1 MSEQERTRQEGLLQD
16 SPAAIPSGGT
26 TASDQPQWP
35 APAEEAVID
44 AEDLKKHFGAVKALD
59 GVSCRIIGASIF
71 GLIGSNGAGKSTFL
85 RLAAGVYK
93 PTAGHMLY
101 RGQPVFENTAAKSEI
116 QFVAD
121 QPYFHFDNLKKMASF
136 FRSLYRSWDQPL
148 YEELRRIFPL
158 REEQRLDHMS
168 KGMQRQAALILAIAA
183 KPRLLLMDE
192 AFDGLDPVMRQNLKR
207 VLARQVSDSGMT
219 VLIASQNLRE
229 LEDFCDHVGLLHE
242 GGLLFVEEL
251 DKLRLGLV
259 KAQIAFREPVS
270 ENALKDLGLDILRFS
285 ARGSLIEILSRNTE
299 QELRSVVIQQNPLLL
314 DVLPLTLEEV
324 FIYELSRKSY
334 VVSELLA

>member
-1 MSEQERTRQEGLLQD
+1 MTNKETVERLNSDRANE
-16 SPAAIPSGGT
+16 S
-26 TASDQPQWP
+26 TATMNLPV
-35 APAEEAVID
+35 EEREAVIVAD
-44 AEDLKKHFGAVKALD
+44 NLSKHFGATKALD
-59 GVSCRIIGASIF
+59 KVNCRIAGASIF

-85 RLAAGVYK
+85 RLAAGVYR
-93 PTAGHMLY
+93 PTEGFMFY
-101 RGQPVFENTAAKSEI
+101 RGQVVFDNPCAKKDI
-116 QFVAD
+116 VFVAD
-121 QPYFHFDNLKKMASF
+121 QPYFHFDNLKKMSALY
-136 FRSLYRSWDQPL
+136 RSLYERWDQEL
-148 YEELRRIFPL
+148 YQELIRIFPIG
-158 REEQRLDHMS
+158 EDQRLDLLS
-168 KGMQRQAALILAIAA
+168 KGMHRQAALILAIAA

-207 VLARQVSDSGMT
+207 ILARQVADDGMT
-219 VLIASQNLRE
+219 TLIASQNLRE

-251 DKLRLGLV
+251 DKLRLGLS
-259 KAQIAFREPVS
+259 KAQIAFREDVTA
-270 ENALKDLGLDILRFS
+270 EQLKLVGLEILRFS

-299 QELRSVVIQQNPLLL
+299 AELRTILNQMNPLLL

>member
-121 QPYFHFDNLKKMASF
+121 QPY
-136 FRSLYRSWDQPL
+136 

>member
-1 MSEQERTRQEGLLQD
+1 MTNKETVERLNSDRANE
-16 SPAAIPSGGT
+16 S
-26 TASDQPQWP
+26 TATMNMPV
-35 APAEEAVID
+35 EEREAVIVAD
-44 AEDLKKHFGAVKALD
+44 NLSKHFGATKALD
-59 GVSCRIIGASIF
+59 KVNCRIAGASIF

-85 RLAAGVYK
+85 RLAAGVYR
-93 PTAGHMLY
+93 PTEGFMFY
-101 RGQPVFENTAAKSEI
+101 RGQVVFDNPCAKKDI
-116 QFVAD
+116 VFVAD
-121 QPYFHFDNLKKMASF
+121 QPYFHFDNLKKMSALY
-136 FRSLYRSWDQPL
+136 RSLYERWDQEL
-148 YEELRRIFPL
+148 YQELIRIFPIG
-158 REEQRLDHMS
+158 EDQRLDLLS
-168 KGMQRQAALILAIAA
+168 KGMHRQAALILAIAA

-207 VLARQVSDSGMT
+207 ILARQVADDGMT
-219 VLIASQNLRE
+219 TLIASQNLRE

-251 DKLRLGLV
+251 DKLRLGLS
-259 KAQIAFREPVS
+259 KAQIAFREDVTA
-270 ENALKDLGLDILRFS
+270 EQLKSAGLEILRFS

-299 QELRSVVIQQNPLLL
+299 AELRTILNQMNPLLL

>member
-1 MSEQERTRQEGLLQD
+1 MTNKETVERLNSDRVNE
-16 SPAAIPSGGT
+16 S
-26 TASDQPQWP
+26 TATINLPV
-35 APAEEAVID
+35 EEREAVIVAD
-44 AEDLKKHFGAVKALD
+44 NLSKYFGATKALD
-59 GVSCRIIGASIF
+59 KVNCRIAGASIF

-85 RLAAGVYK
+85 RLAAGVYR
-93 PTAGHMLY
+93 PTEGSMFY
-101 RGQPVFENTAAKSEI
+101 RGQVVFDNPCAKKDI
-116 QFVAD
+116 VFVAD
-121 QPYFHFDNLKKMASF
+121 QPYFHFDNLKKMSALY
-136 FRSLYRSWDQPL
+136 RSLYERWDQEL
-148 YEELRRIFPL
+148 YQELIRIFPIG
-158 REEQRLDHMS
+158 EDQRLDLLS
-168 KGMQRQAALILAIAA
+168 KGMHRQAALILAIAA

-207 VLARQVSDSGMT
+207 ILARQVADDGMT
-219 VLIASQNLRE
+219 TLIASQNLRE

-251 DKLRLGLV
+251 DKLRLGLS
-259 KAQIAFREPVS
+259 KAQIAFREDVTA
-270 ENALKDLGLDILRFS
+270 EQLKSAGLEILRFS

-299 QELRSVVIQQNPLLL
+299 AELRTILNQMNPLLL

>member
-1 MSEQERTRQEGLLQD
+1 MTNKETVERLNSDRVNE
-16 SPAAIPSGGT
+16 S
-26 TASDQPQWP
+26 TATINLPV
-35 APAEEAVID
+35 EEREAVIVAD
-44 AEDLKKHFGAVKALD
+44 NLSKYFGATKALD
-59 GVSCRIIGASIF
+59 KVNCRIVGASIF

-85 RLAAGVYK
+85 RLAAGVYR
-93 PTAGHMLY
+93 PTEGSMFY
-101 RGQPVFENTAAKSEI
+101 RGQVVFDNPCAKKDI
-116 QFVAD
+116 VFVAD
-121 QPYFHFDNLKKMASF
+121 QPYFHFDNLKKMSALY
-136 FRSLYRSWDQPL
+136 RSLYERWDQEL
-148 YEELRRIFPL
+148 YQELIRIFPIG
-158 REEQRLDHMS
+158 EDQRLDLLS
-168 KGMQRQAALILAIAA
+168 KGMHRQAALILAIAA

-207 VLARQVSDSGMT
+207 ILARQVADDGMT
-219 VLIASQNLRE
+219 TLIASQNLRE

-251 DKLRLGLV
+251 DKLRLGLS
-259 KAQIAFREPVS
+259 KAQIAFREDVTA
-270 ENALKDLGLDILRFS
+270 EQLKSAGLEILRFS

-299 QELRSVVIQQNPLLL
+299 AELRTILNQMNPLLL

>member
-1 MSEQERTRQEGLLQD
+1 MTNKETVERLNSDRVNE
-16 SPAAIPSGGT
+16 S
-26 TASDQPQWP
+26 TATINLPV
-35 APAEEAVID
+35 EEREAVIVAD
-44 AEDLKKHFGAVKALD
+44 NLSKYFGATKALD
-59 GVSCRIIGASIF
+59 KVNCRIAGASIF

-85 RLAAGVYK
+85 RLAAGVYR
-93 PTAGHMLY
+93 PTDGSMFY
-101 RGQPVFENTAAKSEI
+101 RGQVVFDNPCAKKDI
-116 QFVAD
+116 VFVAD
-121 QPYFHFDNLKKMASF
+121 QPYFHFDNLKKMSALY
-136 FRSLYRSWDQPL
+136 RSLYERWDQEL
-148 YEELRRIFPL
+148 YQELIRIFPIG
-158 REEQRLDHMS
+158 EDQRLDLLS
-168 KGMQRQAALILAIAA
+168 KGMHRQAALILAIAA

-207 VLARQVSDSGMT
+207 ILARQVADDGMT
-219 VLIASQNLRE
+219 TLIASQNLRE

-251 DKLRLGLV
+251 DKLRLGLS
-259 KAQIAFREPVS
+259 KAQIAFREDVTA
-270 ENALKDLGLDILRFS
+270 EQLKSAGLEILRFS

-299 QELRSVVIQQNPLLL
+299 AELRTILNQMNPLLL

>member
-1 MSEQERTRQEGLLQD
+1 MTNKETVERLNSDRVNE
-16 SPAAIPSGGT
+16 S
-26 TASDQPQWP
+26 TATINLPV
-35 APAEEAVID
+35 EEREAVIVAD
-44 AEDLKKHFGAVKALD
+44 NLSKYFGATKALD
-59 GVSCRIIGASIF
+59 KVNCRIAGASIF

-85 RLAAGVYK
+85 RLAAGVYR
-93 PTAGHMLY
+93 PTEGSMFY
-101 RGQPVFENTAAKSEI
+101 RGQVVFDNPCAKKDI
-116 QFVAD
+116 VLVAD
-121 QPYFHFDNLKKMASF
+121 QPYFHFDNLKKMSALY
-136 FRSLYRSWDQPL
+136 RSLYERWDQEL
-148 YEELRRIFPL
+148 YQELIRIFPIG
-158 REEQRLDHMS
+158 EDQRLDLLS
-168 KGMQRQAALILAIAA
+168 KGMHRQAALILAIAA

-207 VLARQVSDSGMT
+207 ILARQVADDGMT
-219 VLIASQNLRE
+219 TLIASQNLRE

-251 DKLRLGLV
+251 DKLRLGLS
-259 KAQIAFREPVS
+259 KAQIAFREDVTA
-270 ENALKDLGLDILRFS
+270 EQLKSAGLEILRFS

-299 QELRSVVIQQNPLLL
+299 AELRTILNQMNPLLL

>member
-1 MSEQERTRQEGLLQD
+1 MTNKETVERLNSDRVNE
-16 SPAAIPSGGT
+16 S
-26 TASDQPQWP
+26 TATMNLPV
-35 APAEEAVID
+35 EEREAVIVAD
-44 AEDLKKHFGAVKALD
+44 NLSKYFGATKALD
-59 GVSCRIIGASIF
+59 KVNCRIAGASIF

-85 RLAAGVYK
+85 RLAAGVYR
-93 PTAGHMLY
+93 PTEGSMFY
-101 RGQPVFENTAAKSEI
+101 RGQVVFDNPCAKKDI
-116 QFVAD
+116 VFVAD
-121 QPYFHFDNLKKMASF
+121 QPYFHFDNLKKMSALY
-136 FRSLYRSWDQPL
+136 RSLYERWDQEL
-148 YEELRRIFPL
+148 YQELIRIFPIG
-158 REEQRLDHMS
+158 EDQRLDLLS
-168 KGMQRQAALILAIAA
+168 KGMHRQAALILAIAA

-207 VLARQVSDSGMT
+207 ILARQVADDGMT
-219 VLIASQNLRE
+219 TLIASQNLRE

-251 DKLRLGLV
+251 DKLRLGLS
-259 KAQIAFREPVS
+259 KAQIAFREDVTA
-270 ENALKDLGLDILRFS
+270 EQLKSAGLEILRFS

-299 QELRSVVIQQNPLLL
+299 AELRTILNQMNPLLL

>member
-1 MSEQERTRQEGLLQD
+1 MNQPIQEKQENELQNNVATLPIVESSAFDGHEAIVAAEGL
-16 SPAAIPSGGT
+16 S
-26 TASDQPQWP
+26 
-35 APAEEAVID
+35 
-44 AEDLKKHFGAVKALD
+44 KHFGAIKALD
-59 GVSCRIIGASIF
+59 GVSCKISGASIF

-93 PTAGHMLY
+93 PTAGQMLY
-101 RGQPVFENTAAKSEI
+101 RGVPVFENTDAKKEI
-116 QFVAD
+116 LFVAD
-121 QPYFHFDNLKKMASF
+121 QPYFHFDNLKKMSIF
-136 FRSLYRSWDQPL
+136 YRSLYQTWDQAL
-148 YEELRRIFPL
+148 YEELLQIFPL
-158 REEQRLDHMS
+158 KEDQRLDHMS

-207 VLARQVSDSGMT
+207 VLARQVTDHEMT

-251 DKLRLGLV
+251 DKLRLSLV
-259 KAQIAFREPVS
+259 KAQIAFRDEVTEDELRS
-270 ENALKDLGLDILRFS
+270 MGLDILRYS
-285 ARGSLIEILSRNTE
+285 ARGSLIEILSCNTE
-299 QELRSVVIQQNPLLL
+299 QELRTILNQKNPLLL

-334 VVSELLA
+334 IVSELLA

>member
-1 MSEQERTRQEGLLQD
+1 MNLPVEER
-16 SPAAIPSGGT
+16 
-26 TASDQPQWP
+26 
-35 APAEEAVID
+35 EAVIVAD
-44 AEDLKKHFGAVKALD
+44 NLSKHFGATKALD
-59 GVSCRIIGASIF
+59 KVNCRIVGASIF

-85 RLAAGVYK
+85 RLAAGVYR
-93 PTAGHMLY
+93 PTEGFMFY
-101 RGQPVFENTAAKSEI
+101 RGQVVFDNPCAKKDI
-116 QFVAD
+116 VFVAD
-121 QPYFHFDNLKKMASF
+121 QPYFHFDNLKKMSALY
-136 FRSLYRSWDQPL
+136 RSLYERWDQEL
-148 YEELRRIFPL
+148 YQELIRIFPIG
-158 REEQRLDHMS
+158 EDQRLDLLS
-168 KGMQRQAALILAIAA
+168 KGMHRQAALILAIAA

-207 VLARQVSDSGMT
+207 ILARQVADDGMT
-219 VLIASQNLRE
+219 TLIASQNLRE

-251 DKLRLGLV
+251 DKLRLGLS
-259 KAQIAFREPVS
+259 KAQIAFREDVTA
-270 ENALKDLGLDILRFS
+270 EQLKSAGLEILRFS

-299 QELRSVVIQQNPLLL
+299 AELRTILNQMNPLLL